1 MRAADT
7 NILLRLLLRDD
18 PRQTAAAETFVRDGV
33 WISHLVLAEAAW
45 RLESVY
51 GFEPARIAEA
61 VEKLLDNPVVAIQ
74 DIDVVLAALAH
85 FKAKSGIELADC
97 LILEIARKA
106 GHSPLG
112 SFDRKFAKLPGVEQI
127 GR

>member
-18 PRQTAAAETFVRDGV
+18 PRQTAAAEAFVRDGI

-45 RLESVY
+45 TLESTY
-51 GFEPARIAEA
+51 GFEPTQIAEV
-61 VEKLLDNPVVAIQ
+61 VEKLLDNPVVALQ
-74 DIDVVLAALAH
+74 DIDVVHAALAQ
-85 FKAKSGIELADC
+85 FKAKAGIELSDC